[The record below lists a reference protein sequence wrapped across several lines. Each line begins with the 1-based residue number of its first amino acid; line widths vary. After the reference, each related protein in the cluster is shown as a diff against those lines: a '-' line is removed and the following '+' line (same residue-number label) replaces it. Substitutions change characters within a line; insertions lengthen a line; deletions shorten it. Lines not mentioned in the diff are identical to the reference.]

1 MVKHKRNHKA
11 HKAHKDHTARHLRQP
26 HARGHLQAHQKNAQ
40 TQHQFLAAQNAM
52 QDRIN
57 HIQRM
62 SYTGN
67 PYIR

>member
-1 MVKHKRNHKA
+1 MKHKKKNHKA
-11 HKAHKDHTARHLRQP
+11 HTMQHLWRPYQKS
-26 HARGHLQAHQKNAQ
+26 HLTAHQKNAMM
-40 TQHQFLAAQNAM
+40 QHQYLAAQNAM

-57 HIQRM
+57 HLQRI

>member
-1 MVKHKRNHKA
+1 MKKKNHKA
-11 HKAHKDHTARHLRQP
+11 RAVLRQP
-26 HARGHLQAHQKNAQ
+26 YSRRHLQAHQKNVV

-57 HIQRM
+57 HVQRI
-62 SYTGN
+62 SHTGN

>member
-1 MVKHKRNHKA
+1 MKKTKHKQ
-11 HKAHKDHTARHLRQP
+11 HTLKHLGMPHHRSHLR
-26 HARGHLQAHQKNAQ
+26 HYQKNALV
-40 TQHQFLAAQNAM
+40 QHQYLAAQNAM

-57 HIQRM
+57 HIQRI

>member
-1 MVKHKRNHKA
+1 MKKKNHKA
-11 HKAHKDHTARHLRQP
+11 RLVQHLRQP
-26 HARGHLQAHQKNAQ
+26 YSRRHLQAHQKNVV

-57 HIQRM
+57 HVQRI
-62 SYTGN
+62 SHTGN

>member
-1 MVKHKRNHKA
+1 MKKHKHKNRTLK
-11 HKAHKDHTARHLRQP
+11 HLGMPHHRH
-26 HARGHLQAHQKNAQ
+26 HLVAYQKNALV
-40 TQHQFLAAQNAM
+40 QHQYLAAQNAM

-57 HIQRM
+57 HIQRI

>member
-1 MVKHKRNHKA
+1 MVRHKTGHRTHKRA
-11 HKAHKDHTARHLRQP
+11 HVIRHLRQP
-26 HARGHLQAHQKNAQ
+26 HARGQLQAHQKNGQ

-67 PYIR
+67 P

>member
-1 MVKHKRNHKA
+1 MKKHKKGHHA
-11 HKAHKDHTARHLRQP
+11 HKKTHVLKHLRQP
-26 HARGHLQAHQKNAQ
+26 HARGHLQAHQKNVLS
-40 TQHQFLAAQNAM
+40 QHQFLAAQNAM

-67 PYIR
+67 PHIR

>member
-1 MVKHKRNHKA
+1 MVKHKKGHHKA
-11 HKAHKDHTARHLRQP
+11 HKAHTARHLRQP
-26 HARGHLQAHQKNAQ
+26 HAHGHLQAHQKSVVA
-40 TQHQFLAAQNAM
+40 QHQFLAAQNAM

>member
-1 MVKHKRNHKA
+1 MVKHKKGHHKA
-11 HKAHKDHTARHLRQP
+11 HKAHTARHLRQP
-26 HARGHLQAHQKNAQ
+26 HTRGHLQAHQKNVVK
-40 TQHQFLAAQNAM
+40 QHQFLAAQNAM
-52 QDRIN
+52 QDHIN

>member
-1 MVKHKRNHKA
+1 MNKHTKKVHHKA
-11 HKAHKDHTARHLRQP
+11 HTARHLRQP
-26 HARGHLQAHQKNAQ
+26 HARAHLLAHQKNVM
-40 TQHQFLAAQNAM
+40 TQHPFLAAQNAM